1 MPRKRVRRGKHTL
14 KPLTISFKYN
24 ENMIDI
30 IVKEDQRIDDV
41 IQVLQDNHV
50 VMIFQPMV
58 QIFLRSWRLETIV
71 NPCYTFRQANI
82 ENGDILQF
90 IAR

>member
-1 MPRKRVRRGKHTL
+1 
-14 KPLTISFKYN
+14 
-24 ENMIDI
+24 MIDI

-50 VMIFQPMV
+50 VISFQPMAKF
-58 QIFLRSWRLETIV
+58 FLRSWRLETLV
-71 NPCYTFRQANI
+71 NPCYTFKQANI
-82 ENGDILQF
+82 ENGDILQL